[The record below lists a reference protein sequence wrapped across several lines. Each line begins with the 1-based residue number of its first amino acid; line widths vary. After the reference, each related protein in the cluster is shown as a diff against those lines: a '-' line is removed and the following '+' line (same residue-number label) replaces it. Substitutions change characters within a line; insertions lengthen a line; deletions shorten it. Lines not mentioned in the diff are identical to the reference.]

1 MPSLDP
7 SVIIDKSSNAI
18 TKIWATERTFFIW
31 IMIAFMMFAS
41 FFMWYDSEAKKEQRN
56 VFLSFMEKSDEK
68 TSIAMDKMTIA
79 LNRNTEIMIELKTR
93 IK

>member
-1 MPSLDP
+1 
-7 SVIIDKSSNAI
+7 
-18 TKIWATERTFFIW
+18 
-31 IMIAFMMFAS
+31 
-41 FFMWYDSEAKKEQRN
+41 MWYDSEAKKEQRN